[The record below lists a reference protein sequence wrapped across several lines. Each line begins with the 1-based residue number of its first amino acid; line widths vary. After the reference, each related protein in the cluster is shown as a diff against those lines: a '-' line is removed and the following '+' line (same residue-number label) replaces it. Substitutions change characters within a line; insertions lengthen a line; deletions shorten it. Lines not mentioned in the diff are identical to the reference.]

1 VSDWNRWR
9 QLFGPMKRLIEL
21 DILRG
26 VLLLMMV
33 VNHAPSP
40 LRVFTDQPLGFF
52 STAEAFVFVS
62 AFLAGLLFQR
72 RTEKQGFAA
81 ARAATV
87 SRAFRIYRAHL
98 VTLLFTFVVGG
109 VFLAE
114 LPGIQH
120 LLDQY
125 FKNPGAAI
133 LAAAALVFQPPLM
146 DILPMYVLFSFLT
159 PCVFWAASRWG
170 WKRVL
175 LDSVGFWII
184 SQFRVREMLL
194 ASVKNASFLN
204 LGPFDLLSWQ
214 LLWVGGLIFGKCV
227 QEKQPVLQLS
237 RRSEGILLMLA
248 LCFLGLRWYTIGMQ
262 IDPGKQFWVLD
273 KWHLGPLRV
282 MNFFITAWVIAKLLP
297 SLQRWEIPLRPFSV
311 VGRNMLPVFCCQICL
326 SLLLVGCIDPS
337 KSHKPLA
344 TILVLAQI
352 LSIFLIAWLLEW
364 RAAAKHGQFFGIA
377 GAPRERE
384 KC

>member
-1 VSDWNRWR
+1 
-9 QLFGPMKRLIEL
+9 MKRFIEL

-40 LRVFTDQPLGFF
+40 LRVFTDQPIGFF

-72 RTEKQGFAA
+72 RTEKQGFQA

-98 VTLLFTFVVGG
+98 VTLLFAFVVGG

-125 FKNPGAAI
+125 FKNPGAAM
-133 LAAAALVFQPPLM
+133 LAATALAFQPPLM
-146 DILPMYVLFSFLT
+146 DILPMYVLFSLLT
-159 PCVFWAASRWG
+159 PCVFWAANRWG
-170 WKRVL
+170 WKKVL
-175 LDSVGFWII
+175 FTSIGCWII

-194 ASVKNASFLN
+194 ASLKDASFLN
-204 LGPFDLLSWQ
+204 PGPFDLLSWQ
-214 LLWVGGLIFGKCV
+214 LLWVGGLMSGKCV
-227 QEKQPVLQLS
+227 PEKRAVLQLS
-237 RRSEGILLMLA
+237 KQMEIILLLLA
-248 LCFLGLRWYTIGMQ
+248 VTFLGLRWYTIAVQ
-262 IDPGKQFWVLD
+262 IDPGKQLWILD

-282 MNFFITAWVIAKLLP
+282 LNFLVTTCVIAKLLP
-297 SLQRWEIPLRPFSV
+297 ALQRWEIPLRPFSV

-326 SLLLVGCIDPS
+326 SLLLVGVIDPS

-344 TILVLAQI
+344 IALVLAQI

-364 RAAAKHGQFFGIA
+364 RATAKNSHLFEIA
-377 GAPRERE
+377 GTPR
-384 KC
+384 

>member
-1 VSDWNRWR
+1 
-9 QLFGPMKRLIEL
+9 MKRYIEL

-26 VLLLMMV
+26 GLLLMMV

-40 LRVFTDQPLGFF
+40 LRLFTDQPFGFF

-72 RTEKQGFAA
+72 RTEKLGFEA

-114 LPGIQH
+114 LPGIQN

-125 FKNPGAAI
+125 FKNPGAAM
-133 LAAAALVFQPPLM
+133 LAATALVFQPPLM
-146 DILPMYVLFSFLT
+146 DILPMYVLFSLLT

-170 WKRVL
+170 WKKVL
-175 LDSVGFWII
+175 FGSVGLWIV

-194 ASVKNASFLN
+194 ASFKDASYLN
-204 LGPFDLLSWQ
+204 PGPFDLLSWQ
-214 LLWVGGLIFGKCV
+214 LLWVGGLVFGKCV
-227 QEKQPVLQLS
+227 QEERPIPQFS
-237 RRSEGILLMLA
+237 IRTENMFLLLA
-248 LCFLGLRWYTIGMQ
+248 IVFLALRWYTIAMQ
-262 IDPGKQFWVLD
+262 IDPGKQFWVFD

-282 MNFFITAWVIAKLLP
+282 MNFFVTTWVIAKLLP
-297 SLQRWEIPLRPFSV
+297 ALQRWEIPLRPFSV

-326 SLLLVGCIDPS
+326 SLLLVAVIDPN

-344 TILVLAQI
+344 TILVLCQI
-352 LSIFLIAWLLEW
+352 LSVFLIAWLLEW
-364 RAAAKHGQFFGIA
+364 RSTAKHASMNFA
-377 GAPRERE
+377 
-384 KC
+384 

>member
-1 VSDWNRWR
+1 
-9 QLFGPMKRLIEL
+9 MKRFIEL

-72 RTEKQGFAA
+72 RTEKQGFEA

-98 VTLLFTFVVGG
+98 VTLVFTFVVGG
-109 VFLAE
+109 IFLSQF
-114 LPGIQH
+114 PGIQH
-120 LLDQY
+120 LLYQY

-170 WKRVL
+170 WKKVL
-175 LDSVGFWII
+175 FASVGFWII

-248 LCFLGLRWYTIGMQ
+248 LCFLALRWYTIAHADRSGQ
-262 IDPGKQFWVLD
+262 TILD
-273 KWHLGPLRV
+273 SGQMASWSVAGHEFFHHRLGNRE
-282 MNFFITAWVIAKLLP
+282 IASLLAALGDSAPAFQRGRAQHVAGILLP
-297 SLQRWEIPLRPFSV
+297 DLFISFA
-311 VGRNMLPVFCCQICL
+311 GRRNRSQQE
-326 SLLLVGCIDPS
+326 S
-337 KSHKPLA
+337 
-344 TILVLAQI
+344 
-352 LSIFLIAWLLEW
+352 
-364 RAAAKHGQFFGIA
+364 
-377 GAPRERE
+377 
-384 KC
+384 

>member
-1 VSDWNRWR
+1 
-9 QLFGPMKRLIEL
+9 MKRFIEL

-40 LRVFTDQPLGFF
+40 LRVFTDQPFGFF
-52 STAEAFVFVS
+52 STAEGFVFVS

-72 RTEKQGFAA
+72 RTEKLGFQA

-114 LPGIQH
+114 FPGMQN

-125 FKNPGAAI
+125 FKNPGAAM
-133 LAAAALVFQPPLM
+133 LAATALVFQPPLM
-146 DILPMYVLFSFLT
+146 DILPMYVLFSLLT

-170 WKRVL
+170 WKKVL
-175 LDSVGFWII
+175 FGSVALWVV

-194 ASVKNASFLN
+194 ASFKDASYLN
-204 LGPFDLLSWQ
+204 PGPFDLLSWQ

-227 QEKQPVLQLS
+227 QEGRPIPQLS
-237 RRSEGILLMLA
+237 LLTENMLMLLA
-248 LCFLGLRWYTIGMQ
+248 VVFLALRWYTIGMQ
-262 IDPGKQFWVLD
+262 IDPGKQFWVFD

-282 MNFFITAWVIAKLLP
+282 MNFFVTTWVIAKLLP
-297 SLQRWEIPLRPFSV
+297 ALQRWEIPLRPFSV

-326 SLLLVGCIDPS
+326 SLLLVAIIDPS

-344 TILVLAQI
+344 TILVSCQI
-352 LSIFLIAWLLEW
+352 VSVFLIAWLLEW
-364 RAAAKHGQFFGIA
+364 RSTAKHAAVNFA
-377 GAPRERE
+377 
-384 KC
+384 

>member
-1 VSDWNRWR
+1 V
-9 QLFGPMKRLIEL
+9 PMKRFIEL

-40 LRVFTDQPLGFF
+40 LRVFTDQPIGFF

-72 RTEKQGFAA
+72 RTEKQGFQA

-98 VTLLFTFVVGG
+98 ITLVFAFVVGG
-109 VFLAE
+109 VFLAQ

-125 FKNPGAAI
+125 FKNPGAAM
-133 LAAAALVFQPPLM
+133 LAATALVFQPPLM
-146 DILPMYVLFSFLT
+146 DILPMYVLFSLLT
-159 PCVFWAASRWG
+159 PCVFWAANRWG
-170 WKRVL
+170 WKKVL
-175 LDSVGFWII
+175 FVSVGCWVI

-194 ASVKNASFLN
+194 ASLKDDSFLN
-204 LGPFDLLSWQ
+204 PGPFDLLSWQ

-227 QEKQPVLQLS
+227 QENRPILQLS
-237 RRSEGILLMLA
+237 IRAESILLILA
-248 LCFLGLRWYTIGMQ
+248 MVFLALRWYTIALQ
-262 IDPGKQFWVLD
+262 IDPGKQLWILD
-273 KWHLGPLRV
+273 KWHLGPLRI
-282 MNFFITAWVIAKLLP
+282 MNFFVTTWVIAKLLP
-297 SLQRWEIPLRPFSV
+297 ALQRWEIPLRPFSV
-311 VGRNMLPVFCCQICL
+311 VGRNMLPVFCSQICL
-326 SLLLVGCIDPS
+326 SLLLVGVIDPR

-344 TILVLAQI
+344 VVLVLCQI
-352 LSIFLIAWLLEW
+352 VSIFLIAWLLEW
-364 RAAAKHGQFFGIA
+364 RSSVKKSHFFGIA
-377 GAPRERE
+377 GTR
-384 KC
+384 

>member
-1 VSDWNRWR
+1 
-9 QLFGPMKRLIEL
+9 MKRFIEL

-40 LRVFTDQPLGFF
+40 LRLFTDQPFGFF
-52 STAEAFVFVS
+52 STAEGFVFVS

-72 RTEKQGFAA
+72 RTEKLGFQA

-114 LPGIQH
+114 FPGMQN

-125 FKNPGAAI
+125 FKNPGAAM
-133 LAAAALVFQPPLM
+133 LAATALVFQPPLM
-146 DILPMYVLFSFLT
+146 DILPMYVLFSLLT

-170 WKRVL
+170 WKKVL
-175 LDSVGFWII
+175 FGSVALWVV

-194 ASVKNASFLN
+194 SSFKDASYLN
-204 LGPFDLLSWQ
+204 PGPFDLLSWQ

-227 QEKQPVLQLS
+227 QEERPILQLS
-237 RRSEGILLMLA
+237 PWTENMLMLLA
-248 LCFLGLRWYTIGMQ
+248 VVFLALRWYTIAMQ
-262 IDPGKQFWVLD
+262 IDPGKQFWVFD

-282 MNFFITAWVIAKLLP
+282 MNFFVTTWVIAKLLP
-297 SLQRWEIPLRPFSV
+297 ALQRWEIPLRPFSV

-326 SLLLVGCIDPS
+326 SLLLVAIIDPS

-344 TILVLAQI
+344 TILVSCQI
-352 LSIFLIAWLLEW
+352 VSVFLIAWLLEW
-364 RAAAKHGQFFGIA
+364 RSTAKHAAVNFA
-377 GAPRERE
+377 
-384 KC
+384 

>member
-1 VSDWNRWR
+1 
-9 QLFGPMKRLIEL
+9 MKRLIEI

-26 VLLLMMV
+26 FLLLMMV

-40 LRVFTDQPLGFF
+40 LRIFTDQPIGFF

-72 RTEKQGFAA
+72 RSEKLGFQA

-98 VTLLFTFVVGG
+98 GTLLFLFIVGG

-114 LPGIQH
+114 FRGIQN

-133 LAAAALVFQPPLM
+133 VAALALVFQPPLL
-146 DILPMYVLFSFLT
+146 DILPMYILFSLLT
-159 PCVFWAASRWG
+159 PCAFWAAKRWG

-175 LDSVGFWII
+175 FVSVGLWVV
-184 SQFRVREMLL
+184 SQFRVRDMLL
-194 ASVKNASFLN
+194 ASMKDTSFLN

-227 QEKQPVLQLS
+227 QEKRPVLQLS
-237 RRSEGILLMLA
+237 VRAELFLLLVA
-248 LCFLGLRWYTIGMQ
+248 ITFLGLRWYTIAMQ
-262 IDPGKQFWVLD
+262 IDPGKQLWILD

-282 MNFFITAWVIAKLLP
+282 MNFFATAWVISKFLP
-297 SLQRWEIPLRPFSV
+297 LLQRWEIPLRPFSA
-311 VGRNMLPVFCCQICL
+311 VGRNMLPVFCFEICL
-326 SLLLVGCIDPS
+326 SVLLVGVLDPG
-337 KSHKPLA
+337 KSHKPIA
-344 TILVLAQI
+344 FILVLAQL
-352 LSIFLIAWLLEW
+352 LSVFFLAWLLDW
-364 RAAAKHGQFFGIA
+364 WSNAKNNHYF
-377 GAPRERE
+377 GAPQVSGP
-384 KC
+384 

>member
-1 VSDWNRWR
+1 
-9 QLFGPMKRLIEL
+9 MKRFIEL

-40 LRVFTDQPLGFF
+40 LRVFTDQPFGFF
-52 STAEAFVFVS
+52 STAEGFVFVS

-72 RTEKQGFAA
+72 RTEKLGFQA

-114 LPGIQH
+114 FPGMQN

-125 FKNPGAAI
+125 FKNPGAAM
-133 LAAAALVFQPPLM
+133 LAATALVFQPPLM
-146 DILPMYVLFSFLT
+146 DILPMYVLFSLLT

-170 WKRVL
+170 WKKVL
-175 LDSVGFWII
+175 FGSVALWVV

-194 ASVKNASFLN
+194 SSFKDASYLN
-204 LGPFDLLSWQ
+204 PGPFDLLSWQ

-227 QEKQPVLQLS
+227 QEGRPILQLS
-237 RRSEGILLMLA
+237 LWTENMLMLLA
-248 LCFLGLRWYTIGMQ
+248 VVFLALRWYTIAMQ
-262 IDPGKQFWVLD
+262 IDPGKQFWVFD

-282 MNFFITAWVIAKLLP
+282 MNFFVTTWVIAKLLP
-297 SLQRWEIPLRPFSV
+297 ALQRWEIPLRPFSV

-326 SLLLVGCIDPS
+326 SLLLVAVIDPS

-344 TILVLAQI
+344 TILVLCQI
-352 LSIFLIAWLLEW
+352 LSVFLIAWLLEW
-364 RAAAKHGQFFGIA
+364 RSTAKHAAVNFA
-377 GAPRERE
+377 
-384 KC
+384 